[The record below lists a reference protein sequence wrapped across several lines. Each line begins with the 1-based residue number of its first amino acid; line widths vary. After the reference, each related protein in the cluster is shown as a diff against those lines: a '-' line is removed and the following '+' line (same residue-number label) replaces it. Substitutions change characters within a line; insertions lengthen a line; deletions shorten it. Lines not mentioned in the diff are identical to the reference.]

1 MLTYDSQGKD
11 ITCMKQFDVLKY
23 PCDEFNIKDCK
34 EREEGSVMRKMKLS
48 DIKINET
55 FASSTPKESKM
66 DECRYNWNTWHRQ
79 DREIVVN
86 HNNVLID
93 GYIQYL
99 VLKENGV
106 NEAEVKISNERKK
119 RWYRK
124 DVAKWENPYYR
135 HETTTYI
142 YGFHPNA
149 KEPKELVWRV
159 PKAWKGWENDLLP
172 GDRIIVSTKNG
183 FAPIIITKIEW
194 LDKPPVDTPIKRVV
208 TKCFDYDTT
217 NAKINSLLDKIM
229 NVVYRMESNCEE
241 KQGVEDYRIF
251 DDIAEIE
258 DAIENIQRMI

>member
-11 ITCMKQFDVLKY
+11 ITCMKQFDALKY
-23 PCDEFNIKDCK
+23 TCDECNIKNCK

-48 DIKINET
+48 DIKISET

-79 DREIVVN
+79 DRVIVVN

-99 VLKENGV
+99 VLKENDV

-172 GDRIIVSTKNG
+172 GDMILVETKRG
-183 FAPIIITKIEW
+183 VRKIIITKIEW
-194 LDKPPVDTPIKRVV
+194 LEKCPVDMHVKKVCNKQIRRNGLVV
-208 TKCFDYDTT
+208 
-217 NAKINSLLDKIM
+217 
-229 NVVYRMESNCEE
+229 
-241 KQGVEDYRIF
+241 
-251 DDIAEIE
+251 EI
-258 DAIENIQRMI
+258 